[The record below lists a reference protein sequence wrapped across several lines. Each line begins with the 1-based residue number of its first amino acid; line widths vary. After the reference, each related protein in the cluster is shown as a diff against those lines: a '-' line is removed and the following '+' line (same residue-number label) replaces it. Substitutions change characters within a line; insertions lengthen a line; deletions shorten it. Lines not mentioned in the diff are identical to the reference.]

1 MYGYTIQS
9 LKKRNEEINHKIPTI
24 EESIKT
30 YSQMAEN
37 YKNELDS
44 LIGERFQN
52 NKVIE
57 MLELEKE
64 D

>member
-1 MYGYTIQS
+1 MYDYTIQS

-30 YSQMAEN
+30 YSQMTQN
-37 YKNELDS
+37 YKDELDS
-44 LIGERFQN
+44 LIEERFQN

-57 MLELEKE
+57 ILEKE
-64 D
+64 N